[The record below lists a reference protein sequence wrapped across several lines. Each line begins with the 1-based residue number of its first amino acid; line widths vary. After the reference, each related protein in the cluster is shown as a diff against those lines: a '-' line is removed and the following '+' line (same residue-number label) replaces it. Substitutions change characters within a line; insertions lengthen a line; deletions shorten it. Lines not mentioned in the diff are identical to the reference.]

1 MIKDYVLNNELEFDN
16 EDFNLLLKNLNSY
29 FKDQQK
35 NFCQIAFCVYK
46 ISTYFDTH
54 YIGREKKTQEYYDKY
69 KLLAK
74 FGFDKTAISR
84 LSNCY
89 LRFMTGTDERDIN
102 LKPWFEGFSP
112 SKLFEL
118 LKLSDLTLESQID
131 KGLITPQMTVK
142 EIREKIKLIS
152 NGKDKAE
159 KVLEK
164 IEEENYE
171 EEIPPAYNPQKHY
184 DFDYF
189 KEKSKAQLLNMIWDL
204 QKEYEKLLKGAK
216 KQNEKQTNDRKSKR

>member
-1 MIKDYVLNNELEFDN
+1 MIKDYMQNIELEFDY
-16 EDFNLLLKNLNSY
+16 EDFNILLKNLNSY

-131 KGLITPQMTVK
+131 KGLISPKMTVK

-164 IEEENYE
+164 IEEENHE

-216 KQNEKQTNDRKSKR
+216 KENEKQTNDRKSKR

>member
-1 MIKDYVLNNELEFDN
+1 
-16 EDFNLLLKNLNSY
+16 
-29 FKDQQK
+29 
-35 NFCQIAFCVYK
+35 
-46 ISTYFDTH
+46 
-54 YIGREKKTQEYYDKY
+54 
-69 KLLAK
+69 
-74 FGFDKTAISR
+74 
-84 LSNCY
+84 
-89 LRFMTGTDERDIN
+89 
-102 LKPWFEGFSP
+102 
-112 SKLFEL
+112 
-118 LKLSDLTLESQID
+118 
-131 KGLITPQMTVK
+131 MTVK

-152 NGKDKAE
+152 DGKDKAE

-164 IEEENYE
+164 IEEENHE

>member
-1 MIKDYVLNNELEFDN
+1 MIKDYMQNIELEFDY
-16 EDFNLLLKNLNSY
+16 EDFNILLKNLNSY

-54 YIGREKKTQEYYDKY
+54 YIGKEKKTQEYYDKY

-131 KGLITPQMTVK
+131 KGLISPKMTVK

-164 IEEENYE
+164 IEEENHE

-216 KQNEKQTNDRKSKR
+216 KENEKQTNDRKSKR

>member
-1 MIKDYVLNNELEFDN
+1 MIKDYMQNIELEFDY
-16 EDFNLLLKNLNSY
+16 EDFNILLKNLNSY

-54 YIGREKKTQEYYDKY
+54 YIGKERKTQEYYDKY

-164 IEEENYE
+164 IEEENHE

-216 KQNEKQTNDRKSKR
+216 KTK